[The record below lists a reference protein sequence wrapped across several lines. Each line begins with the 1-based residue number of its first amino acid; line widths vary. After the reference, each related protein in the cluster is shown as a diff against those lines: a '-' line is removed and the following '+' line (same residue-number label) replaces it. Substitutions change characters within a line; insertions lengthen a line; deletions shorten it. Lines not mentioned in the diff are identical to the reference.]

1 MIYYQ
6 TGNASITLTEP
17 NYAGNIIVILA
28 NLPDFLRTP
37 ILKKR
42 MMEFFEMPDPEKKQL
57 INNALEAGPTIPF
70 PNFAKLF
77 KTWLEI
83 LTVLPEDQRSGLF
96 LAYLNEISEH
106 PQKLITF
113 NLDGILEIFLSLDKE
128 KQSIISQSVKK
139 IINSF
144 EGERKRRL
152 LLVIPDNAQR
162 YLKF

>member
-1 MIYYQ
+1 M
-6 TGNASITLTEP
+6 AEP

-42 MMEFFEMPDPEKKQL
+42 MMEFFDMPDLEKKRL

-83 LTVLPEDQRSGLF
+83 LTTLTEDQRSGLF
-96 LAYLNEISEH
+96 FAYINEISEH

-113 NLDGILEIFLSLDKE
+113 NLDGILEIFLSLDNE
-128 KQSIISQSVKK
+128 KQNIISQSVKK
-139 IINSF
+139 IIENI
-144 EGERKRRL
+144 EDERKRRL
-152 LLVIPDNAQR
+152 LLVIPDNAQAH
-162 YLKF
+162 LKF